1 MSGGGKNQTSTTK
14 VTIPPEVLAQYKKAT
29 DMASTAAERPWQ
41 SYSSDPSAFVA
52 GMTPTQMAGI
62 ENINENAQAAQPWYQ
77 GAGGATV
84 AGMGSANLGG
94 LNVDQYMSP
103 YLRNVAQTTSDLL
116 GQQNEQAMSGQLG
129 NAITSGAA
137 WGDRSGIAAA
147 NLNRQQTMSSANILS
162 NLLNQGYTQAQGV
175 AQQQQGADL
184 AARQANLAR
193 LMQGGMNLGQLGT
206 GAQAAALQGGQAQM
220 AAGQQE
226 QQTEQARLSAMYNQ
240 WLQQQAYPFQTAQF
254 FSNIAQGIGANSGST
269 TSLTQPAGFFSG
281 LARGGRAGKAD
292 GGGLGTA
299 SMGGHVGMEH
309 AMQGYADGGMPQDY
323 SAMVLQALFGG
334 GNPNAG
340 AYGMAG
346 GLPGGGAGFV
356 PQPNMQAAVLRPAE
370 MPEPTDQTSVSD
382 VVNAAE
388 KGADIYNSE
397 GGQRA
402 GRFVKDLLGY
412 DNPMQQASG
421 GRIGYGLGG
430 TPYESSA
437 TSSMGGLPSP
447 GGGYVPPPI
456 DNQSSDKL
464 KPAEL
469 APQEQ
474 ESGLGKIADMA
485 KIATMF
491 FLKDGG
497 VAGPRHGYDAG
508 GAPSGESWEDWI
520 QKQAA
525 RLGLAEDR
533 PVSEIR
539 SEAYGDATPQA
550 NFPQYLNTG
559 PSTPPIIQG
568 EVIPSNAAPAAKPPA
583 PVAGPGPA
591 FERTGRGGSG
601 LAAAGTTPAATSGDM
616 TDFLNDVQEQSQA
629 QAKDI
634 WSHAF
639 LPDTPRAMSALDM
652 GAAAL
657 AQGAGVYLPGAVNY
671 LFGDPT
677 RANPISGPNESPA
690 PAAPPA
696 GGVAPAAAA
705 PAEQRQ
711 IPQVFGDAGMSYTP
725 TLPRPGLAA
734 AAEPAATGAG
744 PGPVFERAGRGAPGL
759 AAATNISPVTQMTG
773 TPVGDRTGLELYQ
786 FNAANDEGTNKIN
799 FGDPNG
805 GTLAG
810 FHLGQYKSIDPSIR
824 SLGDV
829 QPHHIR
835 DAQAKWWR
843 ENGGDA
849 IQAKYGPEFAA
860 SYVNLSMLNPN
871 MAKAALAQAGGDK
884 AGFFDIMGQ
893 KLANL
898 GQNPKYAPNVK
909 GWLGRVD
916 RNKRFALNEGPTEM
930 PAGGQIAATSS
941 DESPAL
947 ALAGA
952 DISAPATSN
961 VPQIRQAAG
970 EVGGDTGRGIGGIGN
985 WFRKN
990 ENALLPILSGI
1001 GAMASSPSRYLGSAI
1016 LQGVGAG
1023 AGSYMKR
1030 QGQLADIANKNSLTL
1045 NNLAQVF
1052 PNSMFT
1058 DQKGLTWVQTTDPN
1072 RPRVTMYEFASDPSL
1087 RSPFGEQATQAIR
1100 SLYANAPANTSG
1112 EPSGAPGG
1120 FAPPSQPGA
1129 AATVSPI
1136 LSQDDI
1142 AAANAAKQSRVVQG
1156 ASGFVGWF
1164 DMAPKVQETSAAA
1177 IARKPSVDETMK
1189 TATAA
1194 IAEKNTGSFAN
1205 AYASMVLKPLETIA
1219 ARFNIDTTKL
1229 FGDAPTQQ
1237 ILLQK
1242 LQTMN
1247 AGDMTAD
1254 EGRAASVFK
1263 AYAEAFPNLEMTPAA
1278 IGEITAMLKINNQ
1291 RDIDQN
1297 VYLPAFAVASGG
1309 NMLNAMTTME
1319 NHYNYRAEK
1328 EAISTIMQAA
1338 ENKPNVAEF
1347 LKLASAG
1354 TFQNKNQVN
1363 MAMKIMFADD
1373 PEAMKL
1379 LERNPLLYRYFTR
1392 SGIEGR

>member
-1 MSGGGKNQTSTTK
+1 MSGGGKSQTSKQK

-29 DMASTAAERPWQ
+29 DMASAAAERPWQ
-41 SYSSDPSAFVA
+41 SYSSDPNAFVA
-52 GMTPTQMAGI
+52 GLTPTQTAGI
-62 ENINENAQAAQPWYQ
+62 ENINANAQAAQPWYQ

-84 AGMGSANLGG
+84 AGMGAADLGG
-94 LNVDQYMSP
+94 LDVDQYMSP

-147 NLNRQQTMSSANILS
+147 NLNRQQMMGSANILS
-162 NLLNQGYTQAQGV
+162 NLLNQGYTQAQAV

-184 AARQANLAR
+184 SARQANLAR
-193 LMQGGMNLGQLGT
+193 LMQGGLNLGQLGT
-206 GAQAAALQGGQAQM
+206 GAQTAALQGGQAQM

-292 GGGLGTA
+292 GGGLGEA

-334 GNPNAG
+334 GDPNSG

-356 PQPNMQAAVLRPAE
+356 PKPNMQGSVLKPPE
-370 MPEPTDQTSVSD
+370 MLEPTDQTSVRD

-388 KGADIYNSE
+388 QGADIYNSE

-456 DNQSSDKL
+456 DSQSSDKL
-464 KPAEL
+464 KPTEI
-469 APQEQ
+469 APKEQ
-474 ESGLGKIADMA
+474 ESGLGKIADIA

-497 VAGPRHGYDAG
+497 VAGPRHGYATDG
-508 GAPSGESWEDWI
+508 SVEEESWSDW
-520 QKQAA
+520 
-525 RLGLAEDR
+525 LN
-533 PVSEIR
+533 SM
-539 SEAYGDATPQA
+539 
-550 NFPQYLNTG
+550 FPATG
-559 PSTPPIIQG
+559 PAGSTPP
-568 EVIPSNAAPAAKPPA
+568 NAASSSGSNQG
-583 PVAGPGPA
+583 AGPQITPSAPMTFDQDDEQFWFSSGLIRPEEFPNKVMGLPPSLTPEQRA
-591 FERTGRGGSG
+591 NMDEMLRASNEYYPGQGTVSDALLGIQKSAADAVEKSLDVASDPNAPWGQRGLAG
-601 LAAAGTTPAATSGDM
+601 LAAIPGYM
-616 TDFLNDVQEQSQA
+616 
-629 QAKDI
+629 
-634 WSHAF
+634 
-639 LPDTPRAMSALDM
+639 
-652 GAAAL
+652 
-657 AQGAGVYLPGAVNY
+657 GVYGTGALNKIV
-671 LFGDPT
+671 GDPNAGDVFWP
-677 RANPISGPNESPA
+677 RDPNAASTSAPPPPEPGLASAEA
-690 PAAPPA
+690 PAT
-696 GGVAPAAAA
+696 A
-705 PAEQRQ
+705 PAEQRKF
-711 IPQVFGDAGMSYTP
+711 PQVYGEAGMGYTP
-725 TLPRPGLAA
+725 PLPRPGLAA
-734 AAEPAATGAG
+734 TAEPTAAVPA
-744 PGPVFERAGRGAPGL
+744 AAPAEKGL
-759 AAATNISPVTQMTG
+759 APPKPTLRPEVNPSQDRPG
-773 TPVGDRTGLELYQ
+773 TPVSGKERFQITALK
-786 FNAANDEGTNKIN
+786 NEGTAYNPR
-799 FGDPNG
+799 DPNG
-805 GTLAG
+805 GTVAG
-810 FHLGQYKSIDPSIR
+810 FNLAQYQAINPRIR
-824 SLGDV
+824 SLADV
-829 QPHHIR
+829 QQHDIL
-835 DAQAKWWR
+835 DAQAQWWR
-843 ENGGDA
+843 HVNGDSVE
-849 IQAKYGPEFAA
+849 AKYGPEFAA
-860 SYVNLSMLNPN
+860 AYANLSMLGEGR
-871 MAKAALAQAGGDK
+871 AASALAQAGGDK
-884 AGFFDIMGQ
+884 TKFFDIMG
-893 KLANL
+893 ANL
-898 GQNPKYAPNVK
+898 ASLGENPKYAPNVK
-909 GWLGRVD
+909 GWLNRVEE
-916 RNKRFALNEGPTEM
+916 NKRFALTGA
-930 PAGGQIAATSS
+930 PAGADIAATSS

-952 DISAPATSN
+952 DVSAPATSN
-961 VPQIRQAAG
+961 VPQIRQTAG
-970 EVGGDTGRGIGGIGN
+970 EAGGDTGRGIGGIGN

-1156 ASGFVGWF
+1156 PSGFVGWF

-1177 IARKPSVDETMK
+1177 IAQKPSVDETMK

-1194 IAEKNTGSFAN
+1194 IAEGNTGSFAN